1 MMSFGGESDIGWPEV
16 DDLKRRLNVLDISV
30 HDTEMA
36 VILAAAI
43 EWTKSKVGDWDELTD
58 APNEAL
64 AEAALQKAV
73 ESGSADEV
81 GTTRDRFGNVHMPK
95 SEQLLYGQRRRFG
108 IG

>member
-16 DDLKRRLNVLDISV
+16 DDLKRRLNVLDISI

-43 EWTKSKVGDWDELTD
+43 DWVKNKVGEWDELTD
-58 APNEAL
+58 APNETL
-64 AEAALQKAV
+64 AEAALMRAV
-73 ESGSADEV
+73 ELGSEGSEQQV
-81 GTTRDRFGNVHMPK
+81 DRFGNRSISK
-95 SEQLLYGQRRRFG
+95 AEQLLYGQRRRFG